1 METDYEGSCRLCS
14 KLALE
19 LVHTDDSQAF
29 YVTRD
34 MSGFA
39 LRDCSG
45 LMWKRDRET
54 GKATA

>member
-1 METDYEGSCRLCS
+1 METDCEGSCPLCS
-14 KLALE
+14 KLGLE
-19 LVHTDDSQAF
+19 AVHTDDSQAF

-45 LMWKRDRET
+45 LMWKRDGER